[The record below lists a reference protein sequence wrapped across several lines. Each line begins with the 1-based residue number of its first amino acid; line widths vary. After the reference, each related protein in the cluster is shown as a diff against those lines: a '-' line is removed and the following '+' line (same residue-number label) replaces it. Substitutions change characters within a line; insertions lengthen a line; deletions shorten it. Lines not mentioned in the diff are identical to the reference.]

1 MQVKTESKEALKFR
15 VNSTEGLKQAFSAM
29 NRALTG
35 QPMLLTLQTEKEKR
49 RNLQNRRYWAIV
61 HDISDQLGFDADTW
75 HEYFKRR
82 FIGVRELRMPDGEII
97 NLGMSSTDLS
107 VAEFGDY
114 MLCVEAWAV
123 EKGVIFSEISVG
135 L

>member
-15 VNSTEGLKQAFSAM
+15 VNSPEGLKQAFSVM
-29 NRALTG
+29 RQALTG

-82 FIGVRELRMPDGEII
+82 FIGIRELRMPDGEII